1 MDGPEIAEYEKCFA
15 AATGSRYAFSF
26 ASGRMSLYVI
36 LEALGIG
43 PGDEIILPA
52 FTCVAVPNAMIY
64 RGVKPVYVD
73 IEAVTYNIDVSKIEE
88 KISLR
93 TKAIYAQHT
102 FGIVCDMEGI
112 SGIAEKRG
120 LYVIE
125 DCAHALGASLNG
137 RMAGSLGH
145 VAYFSTDHSKVIST
159 STGGMVT
166 TSDPEIAAKICEAQR
181 STPFLNPKSIRAVLW
196 TFIIEYVLISPAAGF
211 SGIVDSR

>member
-1 MDGPEIAEYEKCFA
+1 
-15 AATGSRYAFSF
+15 
-26 ASGRMSLYVI
+26 MSLYVI
-36 LEALGIG
+36 LEVLGIG

-52 FTCVAVPNAMIY
+52 FTSVVVPNAMIY

-88 KISLR
+88 KITPK

-102 FGIVCDMEGI
+102 FGIVFSMEVIG
-112 SGIAEKRG
+112 GIAEKHG

-137 RMAGSLGH
+137 RMAGTLGH

-159 STGGMVT
+159 SSGSMIT
-166 TSDPEIAAKICEAQR
+166 TDDLEIAAKICEAQR
-181 STPFLNPKSIRAVLW
+181 SLRSCLLSASELAFGRSSSSTSYFARGC
-196 TFIIEYVLISPAAGF
+196 FQ
-211 SGIVDSR
+211 